1 MVVRHRQL
9 ALDYRTAISYP
20 LGFLHSAGLEAYTPP
35 ELMMRYGLKT
45 GNRFLLMK
53 DEVTDVLYTLAPRC
67 PGWPDLRN
75 FIRDNGVSGKRRDL
89 KNGKGLS
96 EFLQELYLNK
106 FS

>member
-1 MVVRHRQL
+1 VVVRHRQL
-9 ALDYRTAISYP
+9 ALDYWTAISYP
-20 LGFLHSAGLEAYTPP
+20 LGFLHSVGLEAYTPP
-35 ELMMRYGLKT
+35 EFMMRYGLKT

-53 DEVTDVLYTLAPRC
+53 DGVTDVLCTLAPHY

-75 FIRDNGVSGKRRDL
+75 FIRDNVSGKRRDL